1 MARPACLPLLLLLAG
16 HHAVQAVQAARQNPH
31 HTTAVLPSV
40 GWLEDGKQFP
50 DNKATVVIINIV
62 ATCSLE

>member
-1 MARPACLPLLLLLAG
+1 MARPACLLLLLLLAG
-16 HHAVQAVQAARQNPH
+16 NHTVQAARQSPH

-50 DNKATVVIINIV
+50 DNKAAVVNI
-62 ATCSLE
+62 ATRPVS